1 MTQSFYARII
11 ADPGRVR
18 VISVVDD
25 GRLEAEVVGDHTD
38 WRTATEPELR
48 VGFAQGDEAC
58 LQEVFRRSAPLIYTI
73 AYRALGSSTDG
84 EEITQEVFVSAWRAR
99 ENYQAEKGSVSG
111 WLIGIA
117 RHRIVDRQR
126 ARGRDLRLVQ
136 AVTKQT
142 DVQVQPEALSTLIDR
157 IVLTEEI
164 GRLPHPR
171 GTILRLA
178 FWEERSYPQIAEQ
191 LDLPLGTVKSHA
203 RRALLHLRTRLAE
216 VTS

>member
-1 MTQSFYARII
+1 VTASSHARID
-11 ADPGRVR
+11 AELDRVR
-18 VISVVDD
+18 VTFVIDD
-25 GRLEAEVVGDHTD
+25 ASLDPEAVGEDLD
-38 WRTATEPELR
+38 WRAASEAELR
-48 VGFAQGDEAC
+48 VGFARGDEAC

-99 ENYQAEKGSVSG
+99 GNYQPEKGSLSG
-111 WLIGIA
+111 WLIGVA
-117 RHRIVDRQR
+117 RHRIADRQR

-142 DVQVQPEALSTLIDR
+142 DVHVQPEALSTLIDR
-157 IVLTEEI
+157 IVLTDEI
-164 GRLPHPR
+164 DQLPHPR
-171 GTILRLA
+171 GTILQLA
-178 FWEERSYPQIAEQ
+178 FWEGRSYPQIAEQ
-191 LDLPLGTVKSHA
+191 LNLPLGTVKSHA